1 MTGSRHVVLLFG
13 EILVDRFP
21 DREVLG
27 GAPFNVARHLRAFG
41 CAPVLVTRI
50 GQDAAGARVLQ
61 TLERSGLATHG
72 VQLDTIY
79 PTGMVDINFTSEG
92 HRFDIIPDQA
102 YDHIHPRL
110 SRMAALAANPELV
123 YFGTL
128 AQRAGSHRALRH
140 LLRAAGGQ
148 RFFDVNLRDPW
159 VYVDRIQWSLQHAD
173 IVKAN
178 DDELERI
185 ARLLNIEETS
195 AEAQAKVLIKRYQL
209 RGMLVTRGE
218 AGAWWL
224 EDSAEPITAISD
236 PVTDIRDTVGAGD
249 AFSAVFMLGLLYGW
263 AVPLTLQRAHHFAG
277 AICRIR
283 GGLPGHNDFYEP
295 FISDWHMNPSE

>member
-1 MTGSRHVVLLFG
+1 MTDSRHVVLLFG

-50 GQDAAGARVLQ
+50 GQDAAGTRLLQ
-61 TLERSGLATHG
+61 TLESSGLPTHG
-72 VQLDTIY
+72 VQLDTIH
-79 PTGMVDINFTSEG
+79 PTGMVDISFTSEG
-92 HRFDIIPDQA
+92 HRFDIVPDQA

-110 SRMAALAANPELV
+110 SRMAALATNPELV

-159 VYVDRIQWSLQHAD
+159 VYVERIQWSLQQAD

-178 DDELERI
+178 DSELERM
-185 ARLLNIEETS
+185 AQLLDIEETS
-195 AEAQAKVLIKRYQL
+195 AEAQAQVLIQRYQL
-209 RGMLVTRGE
+209 RGMLITRGE

-224 EDSAEPITAISD
+224 EDSAEPIAAVSNPI
-236 PVTDIRDTVGAGD
+236 TDIRDTVGAGD
-249 AFSAVFMLGLLYGW
+249 AFSAVFMLGLLHGW
-263 AVPLTLQRAHHFAG
+263 AVPITLQRAHNFAG

-283 GGLPGHNDFYEP
+283 GGLPESNDFYEP
-295 FISDWHMNPSE
+295 FINDWLMKPSE